1 MQQKLQSYYSNCIL
15 SRTGSSV
22 HQNKLVLC
30 DSDYSKLSPF
40 AGVTFLTSPSE
51 GKSVMSDVRILR
63 GGGTTI
69 NKQNLIRCKLRIDTK
84 TFVLVLVAWR

>member
-63 GGGTTI
+63 GGGHHH
-69 NKQNLIRCKLRIDTK
+69 KQTK
-84 TFVLVLVAWR
+84 FDKM